1 MYLKNRCNGKLRLLG
16 SAPLTKQLFFV
27 ILMVSFKIIFE
38 EGAYMKKY
46 MVLALI
52 FLLSAGAVF
61 ADEYGFSVGGG
72 FSFVFDYTTA
82 TMEYPTVTGGEE
94 SKKQTIK
101 EFNYGGYFFFD
112 AKYVEF
118 AITLAGGPA
127 DITVEY
133 PSAIKD
139 DPSNPYRA
147 EYEAENSFTKN
158 SFNMGFSVLGKY
170 PFQLGPVS
178 LFPLAG
184 IDYIVY
190 LTGTYP
196 KADTGK
202 TNGVGR
208 NVAADFNTLWFKF
221 GGGVDIPVAEKLFV
235 RVEALYGFG
244 LENKFQE
251 NGEDEAEAYKGEVD
265 WGWVNGP
272 TVRVGLGYRF

>member
-1 MYLKNRCNGKLRLLG
+1 
-16 SAPLTKQLFFV
+16 
-27 ILMVSFKIIFE
+27 
-38 EGAYMKKY
+38 MKKY
-46 MVLALI
+46 IVAALLVLLA
-52 FLLSAGAVF
+52 AGAVF
-61 ADEYGFSVGGG
+61 ADDYGFSVGGG

-82 TMEYPTVTGGEE
+82 TLDYDVPANVFPTGNPPIQE

-118 AITLAGGPA
+118 VITLAGGPA

-133 PSAIKD
+133 PSAIGKL
-139 DPSNPYRA
+139 PGNEEEVTS
-147 EYEAENSFTKN
+147 SKT

-170 PFQLGPVS
+170 PFTLGPVT

-202 TNGVGR
+202 TNGVHR
-208 NVAADFNTLWFKF
+208 NVALDFNTLWFKF
-221 GGGVDIPVAEKLFV
+221 GGGVDIPVMEKLFV

-244 LENKFQE
+244 LENKFQK
-251 NGEDEAEAYKGEVD
+251 NGEDEAKAQYGEVD

-272 TVRVGLGYRF
+272 TVRVGIGYKF

>member
-1 MYLKNRCNGKLRLLG
+1 
-16 SAPLTKQLFFV
+16 
-27 ILMVSFKIIFE
+27 
-38 EGAYMKKY
+38 MKKCI
-46 MVLALI
+46 VAALI
-52 FLLSAGAVF
+52 FLLSAGAAF
-61 ADEYGFSVGGG
+61 AEEYGFSVGGG

-82 TMEYPTVTGGEE
+82 TMDYDVPASAPGGPLQE

-118 AITLAGGPA
+118 VITLAGGPS

-133 PSAIKD
+133 PTSVAQLPGNKD
-139 DPSNPYRA
+139 EVTS
-147 EYEAENSFTKN
+147 TKT

-170 PFQLGPVS
+170 PFTLGPVT

-196 KADTGK
+196 KADFGK
-202 TNGVGR
+202 TNGVQR

-221 GGGVDIPVAEKLFV
+221 GGGVDIPVMEKLFV

-244 LENKFQE
+244 LENKFQK
-251 NGEDEAEAYKGEVD
+251 NGEDEAEAQYGEVD
-265 WGWVNGP
+265 WGWINGP
-272 TVRVGLGYRF
+272 TVRVGIGYKF

>member
-1 MYLKNRCNGKLRLLG
+1 M
-16 SAPLTKQLFFV
+16 
-27 ILMVSFKIIFE
+27 FK
-38 EGAYMKKY
+38 EGACMKKCIA
-46 MVLALI
+46 VAVV
-52 FLLSAGAVF
+52 FLLAVGVVF
-61 ADEYGFSVGGG
+61 AEDYGFSVGGG
-72 FSFVFDYTTA
+72 VSFVFDYTTA
-82 TMEYPTVTGGEE
+82 TMDYDVPAGAFGTVPQQRIQE

-118 AITLAGGPA
+118 VISLAGGPA

-133 PSAIKD
+133 PSVVSGLPGNEEEVTFSK
-139 DPSNPYRA
+139 
-147 EYEAENSFTKN
+147 T

-170 PFQLGPVS
+170 PFTLGPVT

-202 TNGVGR
+202 TNGVNR

-221 GGGVDIPVAEKLFV
+221 GGGVDIPVMEKLFV

-244 LENKFQE
+244 LENKFQK
-251 NGEDEAEAYKGEVD
+251 NGEDEAKAQYGEAD

-272 TVRVGLGYRF
+272 TVRVGVGYKF

>member
-1 MYLKNRCNGKLRLLG
+1 
-16 SAPLTKQLFFV
+16 
-27 ILMVSFKIIFE
+27 
-38 EGAYMKKY
+38 MKKY
-46 MVLALI
+46 IVLALI
-52 FLLSAGAVF
+52 VLLSAGAVF
-61 ADEYGFSVGGG
+61 ADDYGFSVGGG

-82 TMEYPTVTGGEE
+82 TLNYDVPANAFPGQTMRIEE

-101 EFNYGGYFFFD
+101 EFNYGGYLFFD

-118 AITLAGGPA
+118 VLTLAGGPA

-133 PSAIKD
+133 PTLVAQS
-139 DPSNPYRA
+139 PGNEEEVTS
-147 EYEAENSFTKN
+147 TKT

-170 PFQLGPVS
+170 PFTLGPVT

-196 KADTGK
+196 KADLQK
-202 TNGVGR
+202 TNGVHR

-221 GGGVDIPVAEKLFV
+221 GGGVDIPVMEKLFV

-244 LENKFQE
+244 LENKFQK
-251 NGEDEAEAYKGEVD
+251 NGEDEAEKQYGEVD

-272 TVRVGLGYRF
+272 TVRVGVGYKF